1 MKKILFLCFALLTAS
16 VVNAANNEMSVNLCK
31 GSIAMKEVS
40 VKDYEAVKKALNN
53 YLEAGR
59 KADSRILKSSVY
71 KDAIMYSA
79 DEGKVDGGSINS
91 LFEYLDNNPPATEL
105 EADITSVD
113 VAGNIAYAKVESD
126 KWHGARYTDMFLLVK
141 ENNEWKILTKVFHTH
156 K

>member
-1 MKKILFLCFALLTAS
+1 MKKILFLCLALLTAS

-71 KDAIMYSA
+71 KDAIIYSA

>member
-1 MKKILFLCFALLTAS
+1 MKKILFLCLALLTAS

-79 DEGKVDGGSINS
+79 DEGKLDGGSINS

>member
-71 KDAIMYSA
+71 KDAIIYSA

>member
-1 MKKILFLCFALLTAS
+1 MKKILFLCLALLTAS

>member
-126 KWHGARYTDMFLLVK
+126 KWHCARYTDMFLLVK